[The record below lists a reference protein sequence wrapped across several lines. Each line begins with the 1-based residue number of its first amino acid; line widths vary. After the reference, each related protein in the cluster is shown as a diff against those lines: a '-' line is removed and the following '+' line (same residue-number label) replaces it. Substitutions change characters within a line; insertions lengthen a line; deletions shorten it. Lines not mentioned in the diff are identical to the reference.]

1 MKNNLQ
7 IISVIIVS
15 LVLTLSFSCTKE
27 VPKVIPTLTTT
38 GLTNISSTAATCG
51 GTITS
56 DGGAT
61 VTARGVCWSL
71 IQSPTTSDSKTSDGV
86 GIGSFT
92 SSITGLTP
100 GATYY
105 LRAYATNSA
114 GTAYGSQGTLTTIAV
129 LPILTTTALSAIT
142 STTATSGGNITNDG
156 GSPVTVR
163 GVCWSTSQNPTT
175 LSAKTTDGTG
185 SGNFISSIIGLT
197 PGTIY
202 YVRAYATNSIGT
214 TYGDQLTLTALALL
228 PTLTTT
234 AISAITATTA
244 TSGGNI
250 TSDGGA
256 AVTSKGVCWS
266 TNLNPTTT
274 DSKSSDGT
282 GTGIFTSLITSLIP
296 GTTYYVRAYANNSA
310 GTAYGNQFTATTFAI
325 LPTITTTAASS
336 ITSTT
341 ATSGGNITND
351 GGAAVIARG
360 VCWSTSQNPTTV
372 DSKTIN
378 GMGSGSF
385 ISSINDL
392 APGTSYYIR
401 AYATNSIGTA
411 YGIQVSV
418 QTNAVLPV
426 VTTIISSNITSTTAP
441 CGGNVISDGGAP
453 VIARGI
459 CWSTNQNP
467 TISDNKTSDGI
478 GIGEFSTLIT
488 GLTRGTTY
496 NIKAYATNSVGT
508 AYGSRIGFT
517 TPLYSKPTIV
527 TLPITEITSI
537 SAMGGYNITSDG
549 DSPVTR
555 SGITFSGKYGTTTLA
570 TSSGVLGIH
579 TDWLGGLRINTT
591 YTVVTFATNIMG
603 TSYGEEIIF
612 ITDVSGSPTVVDI
625 DGNVYHTVPIGTQV
639 WMIENLKTTKY
650 KDGTSIPNVIDNVAW
665 YNLITPGY
673 CWYNNDITYKS
684 TYGALYNWYSVSTGK
699 LCPTGWHVPTD
710 GEWTVLTNAL
720 GGNSN
725 AGGKMKEEGTAHW
738 ESTNSDAT
746 NSSGFTALPGG
757 TRPDDIFYDIGISG
771 YWWSSSSMCKQ
782 LSSTQKYIW
791 SANVDVGRGLS
802 VRCVKDN

>member
-1 MKNNLQ
+1 MKKLLYLFIYLCPILLLITCKKEAIKVLSTVNTTPATNITSTTATSGGSITNDGGALVTSRGVCWSLNQ
-7 IISVIIVS
+7 SPTTSDNKTSDGSGVGSFTSSIVGLSPGGTYYVRAYATNSVGTAYGSQTTITTIS
-15 LVLTLSFSCTKE
+15 TLP
-27 VPKVIPTLTTT
+27 VLTTT
-38 GLTNISSTAATCG
+38 ELLGISSTTATG
-51 GTITS
+51 GGNITS
-56 DGGAT
+56 DGGSS
-61 VTARGVCWSL
+61 VIARGVCWSKNPL
-71 IQSPTTSDSKTSDGV
+71 PTANRVDSVTVNGMGT
-86 GIGSFT
+86 GIFT
-92 SSITGLTP
+92 SSITGLNP

-105 LRAYATNSA
+105 LRAYATNSI
-114 GTAYGSQGTLTTIAV
+114 GTGYGNQLSFTT
-129 LPILTTTALSAIT
+129 SAI
-142 STTATSGGNITNDG
+142 I
-156 GSPVTVR
+156 
-163 GVCWSTSQNPTT
+163 
-175 LSAKTTDGTG
+175 
-185 SGNFISSIIGLT
+185 
-197 PGTIY
+197 
-202 YVRAYATNSIGT
+202 
-214 TYGDQLTLTALALL
+214 

-234 AISAITATTA
+234 TITDIGATNA

-250 TSDGGA
+250 TSDGGST
-256 AVTSKGVCWS
+256 VTSRGVCWS
-266 TNLNPTTT
+266 INQSPTISDNKSTN
-274 DSKSSDGT
+274 GT
-282 GTGIFTSLITSLIP
+282 GTGSFISSINNLLP
-296 GTTYYVRAYANNSA
+296 GTRYYVRAYANNSA
-310 GTAYGNQFTATTFAI
+310 GTAYGNQETFVTNTAI
-325 LPTITTTAASS
+325 PTVTTTTTTN
-336 ITSTT
+336 ITSTGFT
-341 ATSGGNITND
+341 CGGNVISD
-351 GGAAVIARG
+351 GGSIVTARG
-360 VCWSTSQNPTTV
+360 ICWSTNQNPTILDNITL
-372 DSKTIN
+372 N
-378 GMGSGSF
+378 GSDIGSF
-385 ISSINDL
+385 TSTISGL
-392 APGTSYYIR
+392 TPGTTYYIK
-401 AYATNSIGTA
+401 AYATNSIGTS
-411 YGIQVSV
+411 YGILVSV
-418 QTNAVLPV
+418 QTNAILPV

-467 TISDNKTSDGI
+467 TISDNKTSDGV

-508 AYGSRIGFT
+508 AYGGRIGFT

-549 DSPVTR
+549 GSPITR

-579 TDWLGGLRINTT
+579 TDWLGGLHINTT

-625 DGNVYHTVPIGTQV
+625 DGNVYHTVPIGTQI

-665 YNLITPGY
+665 SNLITPGY

-684 TYGALYNWYSVSTGK
+684 TYGALYNWYSVNTGK

-710 GEWTVLTNAL
+710 GEWTVLTSAL
-720 GGNSN
+720 CGKSN

-757 TRPDDIFYDIGISG
+757 TRPEDIFYDIGRSG
-771 YWWSSSSMCKQ
+771 YWWSASSTFKQ
-782 LSSTQKYIW
+782 LLSTQKYIW
-791 SANVDVGRGLS
+791 SATVDVGRGLS
-802 VRCVKDN
+802 VRCVKD